1 MKRAAKIILYIFG
14 TFLSIIIIFLIYAYF
29 RIQIS
34 PPQVG
39 QNPLEH
45 ASLTRIN
52 DSISTYQNNWIKLD
66 HSGLY
71 ELSISGNPYELGTLH
86 GLLAKDLIAY
96 QEAAFV
102 SEIRKKV
109 PSESYLKFLKYFIGW
124 FNRDMPQYIPLERQI
139 EIYGV
144 SQYTDDAY
152 DFIAPKYQRILN
164 YHGAHDIGHTLQ
176 NMNLVACTAFGAW
189 GQKSDDG
196 ALILGRNFD
205 FYVGDQ
211 FAEKKIV
218 GFIKPDQGYPFM
230 YITWGGLTGV
240 VSGMNKAGLS
250 ITLNSAKSD
259 IPTSSSTPV
268 SIVARQILQYASTIE
283 QAYAEAQKYRTFV
296 SESFM
301 IGSAKD
307 GYAAIIEKT
316 PDTTLLFKVDG
327 HQIIGTNHFQSP
339 YFDSDSLNVQNI
351 RESASLYRFKR
362 MQQLLNQY
370 QKINYLNVA
379 EILRDQKGMDN
390 SDIGMC
396 NEKAVN
402 QLIAHHSII
411 FKPEQ
416 LLVWVSSAPFQLGE
430 YVCYDLNKIFDESA
444 DYKSPIKIDSLSI
457 APDAFLYSDAYK
469 QSQIYRKGVIEIS
482 QAMSD
487 EKEVSEPY
495 LQKFEQSN
503 PQFFHIYKVLGDY
516 YTSKNQNAKALETY
530 KKALKCEFPRL
541 VDQTDIETRI
551 NDLMKEAK

>member
-1 MKRAAKIILYIFG
+1 
-14 TFLSIIIIFLIYAYF
+14 
-29 RIQIS
+29 
-34 PPQVG
+34 
-39 QNPLEH
+39 
-45 ASLTRIN
+45 
-52 DSISTYQNNWIKLD
+52 
-66 HSGLY
+66 
-71 ELSISGNPYELGTLH
+71 
-86 GLLAKDLIAY
+86 
-96 QEAAFV
+96 
-102 SEIRKKV
+102 
-109 PSESYLKFLKYFIGW
+109 
-124 FNRDMPQYIPLERQI
+124 
-139 EIYGV
+139 
-144 SQYTDDAY
+144 
-152 DFIAPKYQRILN
+152 
-164 YHGAHDIGHTLQ
+164 
-176 NMNLVACTAFGAW
+176 
-189 GQKSDDG
+189 
-196 ALILGRNFD
+196 
-205 FYVGDQ
+205 
-211 FAEKKIV
+211 
-218 GFIKPDQGYPFM
+218 
-230 YITWGGLTGV
+230 
-240 VSGMNKAGLS
+240 
-250 ITLNSAKSD
+250 
-259 IPTSSSTPV
+259 
-268 SIVARQILQYASTIE
+268 
-283 QAYAEAQKYRTFV
+283 
-296 SESFM
+296 
-301 IGSAKD
+301 
-307 GYAAIIEKT
+307 
-316 PDTTLLFKVDG
+316 
-327 HQIIGTNHFQSP
+327 
-339 YFDSDSLNVQNI
+339 
-351 RESASLYRFKR
+351 

-444 DYKSPIKIDSLSI
+444 DYKSPIKIDSLKI

-516 YTSKNQNAKALETY
+516 YASKNQNAKALETY